1 MATAVRVV
9 WRSPYA
15 LYDGRSTHNMTA
27 VARVVCRSPYRVLS
41 AEKDVHKHRK
51 NAKFSFAR
59 G

>member
-15 LYDGRSTHNMTA
+15 LYDGRSTRCMTA
-27 VARVVCRSPYRVLS
+27 VAHVVCRPSS
-41 AEKDVHKHRK
+41 NEFIAGKDVHKHRK
-51 NAKFSFAR
+51 NAKFSFTR